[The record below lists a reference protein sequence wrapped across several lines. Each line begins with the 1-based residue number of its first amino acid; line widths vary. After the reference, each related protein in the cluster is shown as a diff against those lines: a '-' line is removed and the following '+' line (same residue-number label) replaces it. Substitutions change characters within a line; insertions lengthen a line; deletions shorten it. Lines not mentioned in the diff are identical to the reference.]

1 MAASW
6 SFSEDKEFENM
17 IAVLDLDGANWLDR
31 LAAGVPTKSVEEVRD
46 HFLDLVSDVDLIDSG
61 LYQGHHYFAEGE
73 LGFPK
78 DVNSNSSAS
87 AEVAVAEEE
96 VMFDFETGL
105 TQAELEEVMVL
116 LGDEEEGAE
125 KEAGGTSSSEA
136 AAAAAEARKRVVKA
150 ASSTKGKSW
159 TEEEHRLFLMGLS
172 VYGRGDWRNI
182 ARYFV
187 TTRTPTQVASHA
199 QKYYNR
205 MERNC
210 NGVKR
215 RASIHDIR
223 SITPLQKLA
232 HMRSLFEAMKRNKVS
247 NKTNNVLHQASAST
261 LQESRE
267 GASLSQ
273 ANAEEASPAESLQPE
288 KY

>member
-17 IAVLDLDGANWLDR
+17 IAVLDHDGENWLEE

-46 HFLDLVSDVDLIDSG
+46 HYLDLVSDVDLIDSG
-61 LYQGHHYFAEGE
+61 LCEGHHYFAEGE

-87 AEVAVAEEE
+87 AEVVAAEEE
-96 VMFDFETGL
+96 VMIDVETGL
-105 TQAELEEVMVL
+105 TLAELKEVMAL

-125 KEAGGTSSSEA
+125 KEVGGTSSSEA
-136 AAAAAEARKRVVKA
+136 APDAAAVAEVEARKRVVKA
-150 ASSTKGKSW
+150 AASVTKGKSW
-159 TEEEHRLFLMGLS
+159 TEEEHRMFLMGLS

-182 ARYFV
+182 AKYFV

-205 MERNC
+205 MERSSK
-210 NGVKR
+210 GIKR

-232 HMRSLFEAMKRNKVS
+232 HMRSLFSAMKRNKLC
-247 NKTNNVLHQASAST
+247 NKTNNVLDQASAYN

-267 GASLSQ
+267 GASSSL
-273 ANAEEASPAESLQPE
+273 ANAEEASSA
-288 KY
+288 

>member
-78 DVNSNSSAS
+78 DGNSNSSAS

-136 AAAAAEARKRVVKA
+136 AAAAAAAEARKRVVKA

-159 TEEEHRLFLMGLS
+159 TEEEHRFVEFAWCNFYICRVSIFWDLYKNIS
-172 VYGRGDWRNI
+172 VYIDRSFLDLLV
-182 ARYFV
+182 YFCYFWK
-187 TTRTPTQVASHA
+187 AA
-199 QKYYNR
+199 
-205 MERNC
+205 
-210 NGVKR
+210 
-215 RASIHDIR
+215 A
-223 SITPLQKLA
+223 L
-232 HMRSLFEAMKRNKVS
+232 SLRKIFF
-247 NKTNNVLHQASAST
+247 L
-261 LQESRE
+261 
-267 GASLSQ
+267 LSF
-273 ANAEEASPAESLQPE
+273 
-288 KY
+288 